1 MAHVPIPVAALV
13 GASSVA
19 STACV
24 RCRPA
29 ASPCLTC
36 GPGERL
42 ARRLRAAFQ
51 PIVACGRDGWSVF
64 AYEALVRGAAG
75 EPAGEVLGVLRQ
87 SADAHVLDLACRLAG
102 LREAAALG
110 LDRSGALL
118 SLNVL
123 PNATLNPE
131 TCLGATLAAAR
142 RLGFPPERML
152 FELTEVEQ
160 VRDAARL
167 RETVAAQRAHG
178 VRIAIDDFG
187 AGYAGL
193 GLLVELR
200 PDIVKLDMH
209 LLRGIDRDPVRA
221 RIVGAMARA
230 CRDLGISVIAEGIET
245 EGELAALHGMG
256 IRHFQGYLLARPGL
270 GTLPEVAPI
279 AAGDRGGRVMPLP
292 RSQGW
297 STRKRGLGAVSQA
310 GSAVAAQT
318 MAAA

>member
-1 MAHVPIPVAALV
+1 MAHVRIPVSALV
-13 GASSVA
+13 GASSKA
-19 STACV
+19 SAACA

-51 PIVACGRDGWSVF
+51 PIVACRRDGWSVF

-102 LREAAALG
+102 LREAAAVG
-110 LDRSGALL
+110 LNRSAALL

-123 PNATLNPE
+123 PSATLNPE

-142 RLGFPPERML
+142 RHGFPPERML
-152 FELTEVEQ
+152 FEITEVEQ

-167 RETVAAQRAHG
+167 RETVATQRAHG
-178 VRIAIDDFG
+178 VKIAIDDFG

-193 GLLVELR
+193 GLLVEVR

-209 LLRGIDRDPVRA
+209 LVRGVDHDPVRA
-221 RIVGAMARA
+221 RIVGAIARA
-230 CRDLGISVIAEGIET
+230 CRGLGITVIAEGIET

-270 GTLPEVAPI
+270 GTLPEVAPL
-279 AAGDRGGRVMPLP
+279 AADDRRRCMMPLP
-292 RSQGW
+292 RRPDRS
-297 STRKRGLGAVSQA
+297 SRRRGLGAGLQA
-310 GSAVAAQT
+310 GWAAAAQT

>member
-1 MAHVPIPVAALV
+1 MAQDRTPVAALV

-19 STACV
+19 SAACA

-29 ASPCLTC
+29 ASPCVTC
-36 GPGERL
+36 GPGEGL

-51 PIVACGRDGWSVF
+51 PIVACRRDGWSVF

-102 LREAAALG
+102 LREAAAIG
-110 LDRSGALL
+110 LERSAALL

-123 PNATLNPE
+123 PSATFNPE
-131 TCLGATLAAAR
+131 TCLDATLAAAR
-142 RLGFPPERML
+142 RYGFPPERML
-152 FELTEVEQ
+152 FEITEVEQ
-160 VRDAARL
+160 VRDTARL
-167 RETVAAQRAHG
+167 RETIAAQRAHG

-193 GLLVELR
+193 GLLVEVR

-209 LLRGIDRDPVRA
+209 LVRGVDHDPVRA
-221 RIVGAMARA
+221 RIVGAIACA
-230 CRDLGISVIAEGIET
+230 CRGLGITVIAEGIET
-245 EGELAALHGMG
+245 QGELAALHGMG

-270 GTLPEVAPI
+270 GILPEVAAI
-279 AAGDRGGRVMPLP
+279 AAGERPSMRLP
-292 RSQGW
+292 RRPDR
-297 STRKRGLGAVSQA
+297 STRGRDLGA
-310 GSAVAAQT
+310 
-318 MAAA
+318 